1 MTKSALGLV
10 GLIILVS
17 LSLTQCTEA
26 PNLSSIQ
33 IIPSNAA
40 LTYVGQTLQYKAI
53 GTYSKAG
60 HPSQTRDITS
70 QVTWASVLPGAA
82 TISSS
87 GLATAAGGGTTQI
100 TATMQAWGGPV
111 IGTANL
117 TVAGDV
123 PHDLTAITVIP
134 GNQTS
139 FVVGGPAQFIAIGSF
154 NSAPMTEDMTDLVT
168 WQSSSVDV
176 ATINNAGLA
185 LVNNEGV
192 TTITAIATSASG
204 ASVTGSSTV
213 TGVPGST
220 NPQLPLLSLYEV
232 GLGSGTVTDTTGA
245 IKCTTNAASSAG
257 CTGNF
262 VLNSTATLTAVPAA
276 GSTFG
281 GWSANCTPSAAPTT
295 GGTCSVVMSNN
306 EPVGA
311 IFNQQP

>member
-33 IIPSNAA
+33 IVPSNAA

-123 PHDLTAITVIP
+123 PHDLTSITVIP
-134 GNQTS
+134 GNQTLE
-139 FVVGGPAQFIAIGSF
+139 VVGNPTQFIAIGSF
-154 NSAPMTEDMTDLVT
+154 NSAPMTEDMTDLVR
-168 WQSSSVDV
+168 WESSDVDV

-185 LVNNEGV
+185 LLNAQGN

-204 ASVTGSSTV
+204 ATIAGSSTIV
-213 TGVPGST
+213 IGPGGCCT
-220 NPQLPLLSLYEV
+220 NLPLLSLYEV
-232 GLGSGTVTDTTGA
+232 GLGGGTVTDTTGA
-245 IKCTTNAASSAG
+245 IKCTTGAASSAG

-262 VLNSTATLTAVPAA
+262 VLNSTATLTATPAP

-281 GWSANCTPSAAPTT
+281 GWSANCTPSTAP
-295 GGTCSVVMSNN
+295 TCSVVMSTN